1 MSTVAPTPPPKKAE
15 ILTPE
20 LLAQLERLELV
31 TRKIFRGR
39 MKGERRS
46 KRKGQSVEFAD
57 FRNYVPG
64 DDLRLLDWNL
74 YARLDKLII
83 KLFMEEEDLHFYTLI
98 DASMSMD
105 FGTPTKLEYAKQL
118 AAALSFIGLVRGDRV
133 RIETIGQP
141 ASYRGP
147 VLRGRSNVWRMIKQ
161 LDETAPGENTSLAS
175 GVKNFCIRNPGKGI
189 VLLISDL
196 MDKEGY
202 ETALRYFVS
211 NEMDCYVIHLLSQE
225 ELQPDVKGDLKLVD
239 CEDADEA
246 EVTISAPLLA
256 RYQQT
261 LAAFTRGAQDFCTRR
276 GIHYMLANNQLPVSD
291 LVGQHL
297 RRRGLVR

>member
-1 MSTVAPTPPPKKAE
+1 MSTVAPKTV
-15 ILTPE
+15 PE
-20 LLAQLERLELV
+20 LLPPELLKQLERLELV
-31 TRKIFRGR
+31 TRKVFRGR

-57 FRNYVPG
+57 FRNYVAG
-64 DDLRLLDWNL
+64 DDLRQLDWNL

-83 KLFMEEEDLHFYTLI
+83 KLFLEEEDLHFYTLI

-118 AAALSFIGLVRGDRV
+118 AAALGFIGLVRADRV
-133 RIETIGQP
+133 RIETLGQKP
-141 ASYRGP
+141 SERAP
-147 VLRGRSNVWRMIKQ
+147 VLRGRHNVWRMLEHLNSIEAG
-161 LDETAPGENTSLAS
+161 ETASLAT
-175 GVKNFCIRNPGKGI
+175 GVKNFCLRNPGKG
-189 VLLISDL
+189 VVMLISDL

-202 ETALRYFVS
+202 EAALRYFVS
-211 NEMDCYVIHLLSQE
+211 HEMGCYVVQILSQE
-225 ELQPDVKGDLKLVD
+225 ELEPDVKGDLKLVD

-246 EVTISAPLLA
+246 EITVSAPLLA
-256 RYQQT
+256 RYQQA
-261 LAAFTRGAQDFCTRR
+261 LGAFTRGAQEFCARR
-276 GIHYMLANNQLPVSD
+276 GMHYMLANNKLPVAD

>member
-1 MSTVAPTPPPKKAE
+1 MPTAAPQAPKPKAE

-31 TRKIFRGR
+31 TRKVFRGR

-57 FRNYVPG
+57 FRNYVAG
-64 DDLRLLDWNL
+64 DDLRQLDWNL

-83 KLFMEEEDLHFYTLI
+83 KLFLEEEDLHFYTLI

-105 FGTPTKLEYAKQL
+105 FGAPTKLQYAKQL
-118 AAALSFIGLVRGDRV
+118 AASLGFIGLVRADRV
-133 RIETIGQP
+133 RIETIGQS
-141 ASYRGP
+141 AAHRGP
-147 VLRGRSNVWRMIKQ
+147 VLRGRSSVWRMIQQ
-161 LDETAPGENTSLAS
+161 LDAIEPGEKTSLAA
-175 GVKNFCIRNPGKGI
+175 GVKSFCIRNPGKGI

-196 MDKEGY
+196 MDKQGY
-202 ETALRYFVS
+202 EAALRYFVS
-211 NEMDCYVIHLLSQE
+211 HEMDCYVIHLLSQE

-246 EVTISAPLLA
+246 EITVSAPLLA

-261 LAAFTRGAQDFCTRR
+261 LAAFTRGAQEFCTRR
-276 GIHYMLANNQLPVSD
+276 GIHYMLANNQLPVAD

>member
-1 MSTVAPTPPPKKAE
+1 MPSAPTPE
-15 ILTPE
+15 LLTPE

-31 TRKIFRGR
+31 TRKVFRGR

-57 FRNYVPG
+57 FRNYVAG

-74 YARLDKLII
+74 YARLDKLIV
-83 KLFMEEEDLHFYTLI
+83 KLFLEEEDLHFYTLI

-105 FGTPTKLEYAKQL
+105 FGEPTKLDYAKQL
-118 AAALSFIGLVRGDRV
+118 AAALGFIGLVRADRV
-133 RIETIGQP
+133 RIETLGQP
-141 ASYRGP
+141 ASARGP
-147 VLRGRSNVWRMIKQ
+147 VLRGRQSVCRMLSQ
-161 LDETAPGENTSLAS
+161 LEGIQPGETATLAA
-175 GVKNFCIRNPGKGI
+175 GVKNFCLRNPGKGI

-202 ETALRYFVS
+202 ESALRYFVS
-211 NEMDCYVIHLLSQE
+211 HEMDCYVIHVLSQE
-225 ELQPDVKGDLKLVD
+225 ELQPEVTGDLKLID

-246 EVTISAPLLA
+246 EITVSAPLLA

-261 LAAFTRGAQDFCTRR
+261 LTAFTRGAQEFCTRR
-276 GIHYMLANNQLPVSD
+276 GMNYMLANNKLPVAD
-291 LVGQHL
+291 LVGRHL